1 MLLSVLN
8 PVLAQDS
15 DMTANE
21 RQARRIFNQ
30 AYQQVFGEQGAKLH
44 YDVNIIGIYK
54 TSGTIW
60 FKGKKKKFVDAK
72 VNSWNDGETVYT
84 VKKKKKKKEVEVR
97 SAKNN
102 KQDKY
107 SGKFKFV
114 PENFD
119 YSVANDEEGLMLT
132 LDSSL
137 SCPCDNSI
145 YCSPRCAGNA
155 VLRFSDGDICNTAT
169 PVKCC
174 IRYCCNTGWQ
184 HNLREC
190 DAIGKCAVSERQE
203 ALRELNCLQTYTTG
217 KCTVSDR
224 LYGIRKLYAFHRGT
238 AGKSTASDSC
248 DF

>member
-1 MLLSVLN
+1 MRNRIILILTLLLSVLN

-21 RQARRIFNQ
+21 RQAKRIFNQ

-119 YSVANDEEGLMLT
+119 YSVANEEEGLMLT
-132 LDSSL
+132 LKAKKGAKGIKEVHAL
-137 SCPCDNSI
+137 VKRQTYEPIRVRIKISI
-145 YCSPRCAGNA
+145 IWTTIKI
-155 VLRFSDGDICNTAT
+155 SDFQSGDITDEMLSF
-169 PVKCC
+169 PKEQYKDYKFVDK
-174 IRYCCNTGWQ
+174 R
-184 HNLREC
+184 
-190 DAIGKCAVSERQE
+190 
-203 ALRELNCLQTYTTG
+203 
-217 KCTVSDR
+217 
-224 LYGIRKLYAFHRGT
+224 
-238 AGKSTASDSC
+238 
-248 DF
+248 